1 MAYVGRKSGNAAL
14 IAADIPSNLHL
25 LGSHVKIP
33 SVTTANLPGSGD
45 NSSITPVNGML
56 VYNTTVGALQQYNGV
71 WSTIA
76 PAPSVTSISG
86 LLNADNDST
95 ITVFGTNFNS
105 STSVKMFSASSGG
118 TQIGS
123 NATTTFNSSVKLT
136 AVFGAG
142 SIGASGSTAYIE
154 IDNSGST
161 SRFATAITVNADPTV
176 SHTGATGAGANTTT
190 HLGTYGGFIAG
201 GGADANTTLLL
212 NFDRGGGTDFEDSS
226 NTGGTGHKVGVSA
239 DTVIKASPFG
249 DGKSAMYFDSVDG
262 TEIKVPSFNTGT
274 GLGNGAFTIETWVWC
289 ELHNSDSANPII
301 FDTRSG
307 SNGFGLEMNKSTGQ
321 LFIWDSVANA
331 AAISVSVST
340 TLQIKTWTHLAI
352 VRTGTGTPIKLYLNG
367 IEAGASSN
375 NSSDF
380 DSEILTFGRAYNANS
395 ANFKGY
401 LDEIRV
407 VVGTAVYT
415 GDFKIP
421 TARFS
426 GSGQSAGASGTNIA
440 AVTAAQTKLL
450 IHSNLSTGGSS
461 YATFTDSA
469 TTGTTHTISRTGAFH
484 STLGSSHAENTIVIP
499 ALTFPA
505 SGKAFGSVGAYF
517 DGTGDHCNIPDS
529 SDWDFGSAAFTIDF
543 WVYPLALASESS
555 VIVAQYEEWQVQL
568 SHGATGAL
576 GWKNSAGTWLTAP
589 SGTVTT
595 NAWQHI
601 AIVRT
606 NTATDGFK
614 MYRNGVLVLTG
625 TDNATYSGDT
635 SDVELGRQAA
645 SPHYYYNGY
654 LDNLRICK
662 GVSRYSAAFTPPT
675 TLYGAIASLTIPTIT
690 FTGLATQLASDEDIE
705 FTAVENSGKADG
717 SRSFIDTDIGLTLTN
732 VADSN
737 TATLTGTIT
746 SDTGTTHT
754 NMPLKLQVRK
764 TLANAAYANASR
776 TVTFS
781 SSTTTIGL
789 APAMPVSGTGIPAST
804 TITSVDNATTITL
817 SANPTGGALTGQ
829 SLVFLDPTRVSH
841 QYAGSDTIDNSDTMY
856 TIATGAGS
864 DPVLFNARRYF
875 GTDADKEISGFGF
888 QPDFLWIKCRTNSQ
902 RHVLYDSVRGFST
915 TLQTESNAAAST
927 NYGNTYSGSHIDNP
941 TVDGFVYD
949 HNGGSGSANLNSGSY
964 AYVAWAWKAGGAP
977 SGTGKRRTDNSSSET
992 SLTTSSSQ
1000 AKGANVYGNTGAASN
1015 ISAVK
1020 QSVNSA
1026 GNFSITTYTSGGS
1039 DAGGTNAH
1047 HLCHGLSG
1055 TPDWFIIK
1063 KTDTTSR
1070 WAVWHKNLSSASYH
1084 LQLDTT
1090 DAQATGD
1097 QWGNTAPDNTSINLG
1112 TNAWSNYNGSY
1123 VCYAWKAVA
1132 GVSEFGT
1139 YEGSGSASTKTVTL
1153 TDSTLT
1159 PKLLI
1164 VKNIDATANWRIYDT
1179 FRGTG
1184 TAGNTDGEYTNANST
1199 GTNDAGDS
1207 IIFGAGQFTMTN
1219 TSVDL
1224 NAANTYIYMAFA

>member
-1 MAYVGRKSGNAAL
+1 MAISKL
-14 IAADIPSNLHL
+14 ITSIKGSEL
-25 LGSHVKIP
+25 L
-33 SVTTANLPGSGD
+33 SVTTANLPGAAGGT
-45 NSSITPVNGML
+45 NATLTPVEGML
-56 VYNTTVGALQQYNGV
+56 AYNTTVKALMQYNGA
-71 WSTIA
+71 WSTIS
-76 PAPSVTSISG
+76 PPPTISNVSG
-86 LLNADNDST
+86 FLNADTDST
-95 ITVFGTNFNS
+95 LTVFGSNFS
-105 STSVKMFSASSGG
+105 DTTAVKMFDASSGG
-118 TQIGS
+118 SQVGS
-123 NATTTFNSSVKLT
+123 NATTTFVSSGLVK
-136 AVFGAG
+136 AVFGGGGVPVAG
-142 SIGASGSTAYIE
+142 NSVYIE
-154 IDNSGST
+154 IDNSGIAT
-161 SRFATAITVNADPTV
+161 RFATAIVVNADPV
-176 SHTGATGAGANTTT
+176 IALSGNSGTGADTTD
-190 HLGTYGGFIAG
+190 HLGTYGGTIAG

-212 NFDRGGGTDFEDSS
+212 NFDRGGGFDFEDSS
-226 NTGGTGHKVGVSA
+226 NTGGTGHRVGVSA
-239 DTVIKASPFG
+239 DTVIKSSPFG
-249 DGKSAMYFDSVDG
+249 DGKSAFKFS
-262 TEIKVPSFNTGT
+262 
-274 GLGNGAFTIETWVWC
+274 
-289 ELHNSDSANPII
+289 
-301 FDTRSG
+301 
-307 SNGFGLEMNKSTGQ
+307 STGG
-321 LFIWDSVANA
+321 LTIPDNA
-331 AAISVSVST
+331 DFDFGSDQNWSIEFWFHALGTSREWLLAYESDHHIS
-340 TLQIKTWTHLAI
+340 
-352 VRTGTGTPIKLYLNG
+352 
-367 IEAGASSN
+367 IEIPAGASSGLGVWVSGN
-375 NSSDF
+375 GSSWNIIGNEAGTSYNGGGSITVHRNSWNHFALVRNGSNWK
-380 DSEILTFGRAYNANS
+380 SYVNGEINTDVTSSANVTAYNS
-395 ANFKGY
+395 EDLKFGVHGSGSMSFTGY
-401 LDEIRV
+401 MDEIRV
-407 VVGTAVYT
+407 IRGVSVYT
-415 GDFKIP
+415 GTFKVP
-421 TARFS
+421 TVRFS
-426 GSGQSAGASGTNIA
+426 GSGQSAGASGSNIS

-450 IHSNLSTGGSS
+450 IHSNISTGLPVSTNAS
-461 YATFTDSA
+461 FVDSA
-469 TTGTTHTISRTGAFH
+469 TTGTTHVPVRGNTIH

-499 ALTFPA
+499 AMTWPA
-505 SGKAFGSVGAYF
+505 NGKRFGSVGTYF
-517 DGTGDHCNIPDS
+517 DGSGDHCNIPDS
-529 SDWDFGSAAFTIDF
+529 ADWDFGSAAFTIDF